1 MVEAA
6 EGAPETCGW
15 CGRTIGEDSPVYGCG
30 LQVRSPENFQGKA
43 GELIKV
49 VMPRTGQVFL
59 AVVPAD
65 DSEARREGYD
75 AFVMVCGRKCKK
87 ALTFAFAAE
96 KSGLRVVRND
106 TV

>member
-6 EGAPETCGW
+6 EGALETCGW
-15 CGRTIGEDSPVYGCG
+15 CEKTIGENSPVYGCG
-30 LQVRSPENFQGKA
+30 LKVSSPANFQGKA

-59 AVVPAD
+59 AMVPAEE
-65 DSEARREGYD
+65 SEARREGHD
-75 AFVMVCGRKCKK
+75 AFVMVCGRKCMK

-96 KSGLRVVRND
+96 KSGLHLVKK
-106 TV
+106 

>member
-6 EGAPETCGW
+6 EGALENCGW
-15 CGRTIGEDSPVYGCG
+15 CGRTIDKDSPVYGSG
-30 LQVRSPENFQGKA
+30 LNVRSPENLQGKA

-49 VMPRTGQVFL
+49 VMPKTGQVFL
-59 AVVPAD
+59 AMVPAE

-75 AFVMVCGRKCKK
+75 AFVMVCGRKCEK

-96 KSGLRVVRND
+96 KSGLGVLRND
-106 TV
+106 AV